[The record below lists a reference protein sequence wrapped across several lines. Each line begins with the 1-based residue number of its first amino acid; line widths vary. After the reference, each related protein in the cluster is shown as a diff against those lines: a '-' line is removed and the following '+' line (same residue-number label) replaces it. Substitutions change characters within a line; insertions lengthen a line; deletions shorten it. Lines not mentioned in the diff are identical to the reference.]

1 MRISKALTVCSL
13 NMSGFRNGFSML
25 RELCS
30 SHLILGVQEHWLRE
44 DDLDK
49 LNLIHSNYNYYAASG
64 MNSAVASSILKG
76 RPFGGVGFLWHKS
89 LNSAIKPL
97 GYSPDGRCII
107 IQVSLCNFKI
117 ILCNVYFPCFEHSC
131 SYKDDISSLTAFI
144 ETILHCNQYNEAA
157 ILGDTNFD

>member
-49 LNLIHSNYNYYAASG
+49 LNLIHSDYNYYAASG

-107 IQVSLCNFKI
+107 I
-117 ILCNVYFPCFEHSC
+117 
-131 SYKDDISSLTAFI
+131 
-144 ETILHCNQYNEAA
+144 
-157 ILGDTNFD
+157 